1 MPEKMTPHFLAH
13 VVELDQLLEE
23 VQQAEQLAILVEV
36 VVRQDRDPVIR
47 LQHDRKPRV
56 IYQDAILELSIH
68 TPQVLSVEPLLQGA
82 MLPIEP
88 MRKEPFVRVE
98 VVEHNVSVGWAAGG
112 EDDDL
117 RDGRQLAQ
125 EIAAMRS
132 HSDACLDSD
141 NCTETVEPPS
151 TGKSNFTV

>member
-1 MPEKMTPHFLAH
+1 MPEKMASHFFAH
-13 VVELDQLLEE
+13 VVELDQLPEE
-23 VQQAEQLAILVEV
+23 VQQAEQLPILVEV

-47 LQHDRKPRV
+47 LQHDRKARIV
-56 IYQDAILELSIH
+56 HQDTILEPSID
-68 TPQVLSVEPLLQGA
+68 TPQVLSVKPLLQGA
-82 MLPIEP
+82 VLPIEP
-88 MRKEPFVRVE
+88 MREEPFVRVE
-98 VVEHNVSVGWAAGG
+98 VVEHNVGVGGAAGG

-132 HSDACLDSD
+132 HSDACLDSN